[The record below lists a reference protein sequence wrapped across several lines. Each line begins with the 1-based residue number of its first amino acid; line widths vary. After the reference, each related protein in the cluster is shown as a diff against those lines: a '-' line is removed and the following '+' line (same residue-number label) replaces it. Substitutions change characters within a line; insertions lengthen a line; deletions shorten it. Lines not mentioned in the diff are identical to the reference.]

1 MSAAQRVRQIRK
13 KNKTTPGRIGAIVSW
28 KPIQAIAVLLAV
40 AAAGLCTDAQTAHKT
55 VPPKQANAA
64 AVDAM
69 FSVRDFQQAEISP
82 DGKRVAWVESLPGP
96 GGAPSSNSA
105 IYVAD
110 ITAPTTKKRISAGD
124 GKVPHEEHDI
134 AWSADS
140 MQLAFLSDAPKAGQL
155 QLFIIPVPGVQPAK
169 GPATHKAASKQGTA
183 AAKQLTHVKGFLA
196 GPGWSPDSKMI
207 ALLFTENAT
216 RAAGPLVAETPDEG
230 VVSEDF
236 LEQRLTLVDV
246 ATAKLR
252 QLSPAD
258 TYVYEFDW
266 SPDGK
271 QLAITSAKGNGDDNW
286 YIASLSAIDATSGE
300 MHDVQPKPGMQIAN
314 PRWSPDGKTIIFIGG
329 LMSDEP
335 IPGGDVYAT
344 DATPGPTKYSMK
356 NLTPDSKS
364 TATSLTWLPKSQG
377 ILVAGI
383 EAGETFVARLTLT
396 GAMTPVWKGPETLAH
411 GEFVPYVS
419 VASDGTTTAVVRETF
434 SNPPEVWAG
443 PVGDWKQITHVNASL
458 KPEWGEAKSLR
469 WTTSIGSVQGWLIY
483 PKDFDP
489 AKKYPLVVYVH
500 GGPAWAYT
508 PNFPSR
514 WNYPFALP
522 ERGFFILEPNPRGS
536 YGMGEKFTQANVK
549 DFGYGDFLDIMAG
562 VDKTIEQAPVDPARL
577 GITGWSYG
585 GFMTMWA
592 VTQTNRFGAAVAG
605 AGLSNYLSYY
615 GENKIDQWMI
625 PYFGAT
631 AYDDPVV
638 YAKSSPIN
646 FIKKAKTPTLI
657 VVGDRDGECPAP
669 QSYEFWHALKTLKVP
684 TEFVIYPNEG
694 HLFANPEHSRDV
706 IDRTAAWFGQYLG
719 GAK

>member
-1 MSAAQRVRQIRK
+1 
-13 KNKTTPGRIGAIVSW
+13 
-28 KPIQAIAVLLAV
+28 
-40 AAAGLCTDAQTAHKT
+40 
-55 VPPKQANAA
+55 
-64 AVDAM
+64 
-69 FSVRDFQQAEISP
+69 
-82 DGKRVAWVESLPGP
+82 
-96 GGAPSSNSA
+96 
-105 IYVAD
+105 
-110 ITAPTTKKRISAGD
+110 
-124 GKVPHEEHDI
+124 
-134 AWSADS
+134 
-140 MQLAFLSDAPKAGQL
+140 
-155 QLFIIPVPGVQPAK
+155 
-169 GPATHKAASKQGTA
+169 
-183 AAKQLTHVKGFLA
+183 
-196 GPGWSPDSKMI
+196 
-207 ALLFTENAT
+207 
-216 RAAGPLVAETPDEG
+216 
-230 VVSEDF
+230 
-236 LEQRLTLVDV
+236 
-246 ATAKLR
+246 
-252 QLSPAD
+252 
-258 TYVYEFDW
+258 
-266 SPDGK
+266 
-271 QLAITSAKGNGDDNW
+271 
-286 YIASLSAIDATSGE
+286 
-300 MHDVQPKPGMQIAN
+300 
-314 PRWSPDGKTIIFIGG
+314 
-329 LMSDEP
+329 
-335 IPGGDVYAT
+335 
-344 DATPGPTKYSMK
+344 
-356 NLTPDSKS
+356 
-364 TATSLTWLPKSQG
+364 
-377 ILVAGI
+377 
-383 EAGETFVARLTLT
+383 
-396 GAMTPVWKGPETLAH
+396 
-411 GEFVPYVS
+411 
-419 VASDGTTTAVVRETF
+419 
-434 SNPPEVWAG
+434 
-443 PVGDWKQITHVNASL
+443 HVNANV

-508 PNFPSR
+508 PKFPSR

-522 ERGFFILEPNPRGS
+522 EHGFFIFEPNPRGS
-536 YGMGEKFTQANVK
+536 YGMGAKFTQANVK

-646 FIKKAKTPTLI
+646 FIKKAKTPTLV

-669 QSYEFWHALKTLKVP
+669 QSYEFWHALKTLRVP